1 MHVYTTKLTVTLSLR
16 EVREVFDDPF
26 KFAGVSGHINLLMG
40 LRPQDEKA
48 FFFDQADSPPTRFR
62 ASFLLG
68 TPRGQTVTYFGTFEK
83 VQLPSLDMISYKG
96 VEDRRRFEFQIDI
109 SLKESASHGTTV
121 TFSAVT
127 NFKVDFLS
135 RLLGRAP
142 GYYMGQHIFEQHF
155 IPYLRWAE
163 ATKRPHDIV
172 KLTLVFE
179 RSGQLNEL
187 VKQVLGLFKEK
198 GRLGLIEF
206 RSGDLRGWLLVRNG
220 VIVAAYSYPLSEFL
234 DEQLVISSILKAEE
248 RATLRAYE
256 I

>member
-1 MHVYTTKLTVTLSLR
+1 MPVYTTKLTVSLSLR

-26 KFAGVSGHINLLMG
+26 RFAGVSGHISLLMG
-40 LRPQDEKA
+40 LRSQDEEP

-68 TPRGQTVTYFGTFEK
+68 TPKGQTVTYFGTFEK
-83 VQLPSLDMISYKG
+83 VQLPSFDMISYKG

-109 SLKESASHGTTV
+109 SLKETGFRNTTV
-121 TFSAVT
+121 TFSAVS

-135 RLLGRAP
+135 RLTGKAP
-142 GYYMGQHIFEQHF
+142 SYYMGQHIFEQHF

-163 ATKRPHDIV
+163 AAKRSQDIV

-179 RSGQLNEL
+179 MSGQLNEL
-187 VKQVLGLFKEK
+187 VKQVLELFKEK
-198 GRLGLIEF
+198 GRTGLIEF
-206 RSGDLRGWLLVRNG
+206 RSEDLRGWLLVRNG
-220 VIVAAYSYPLSEFL
+220 AVIAAYSYPLSEFL
-234 DEQLVISSILKAEE
+234 DEQTVISSILKAED
-248 RATLRAYE
+248 RVTLRAYW

>member
-1 MHVYTTKLTVTLSLR
+1 MPVYTTKLTVSLSLR

-40 LRPQDEKA
+40 LCSQDEEP

-68 TPRGQTVTYFGTFEK
+68 TPKGQTVTYFGTFEK
-83 VQLPSLDMISYKG
+83 VQLPSSDMISYKG

-109 SLKESASHGTTV
+109 SLKETASHGTTV

-127 NFKVDFLS
+127 NFHVDFLS
-135 RLLGRAP
+135 RLTGKAP
-142 GYYMGQHIFEQHF
+142 SYYMGQHIFEQHF
-155 IPYLRWAE
+155 IPYLRWLE
-163 ATKRPHDIV
+163 AAKRSQDVV

-187 VKQVLGLFKEK
+187 VKQALGLFKEK
-198 GRLGLIEF
+198 GWLGLIEF
-206 RSGDLRGWLLVRNG
+206 RSEELSGWLLVRNG
-220 VIVAAYSYPLSEFL
+220 AIIAAYSYPLSEFL
-234 DEQLVISSILKAEE
+234 DEQSVISSILTAED
-248 RATLRAYE
+248 RVTLRAYE